1 MGRLGDRGQRVSQTR
16 ANGVELGPVELPAY
30 DLPAEQPAISMA
42 TYQARLA
49 AAQAAAR
56 AAGLDALIVYADREH
71 FANLSYLTGYDPRFE
86 ESLLIL
92 LPGRPP
98 VLLVGNEGEAYAKV
112 VPDGIEVVLYQSF
125 SLVGQDRSVSPR
137 LGQVLKA
144 AGLGDG
150 PRQTGVAGWK
160 YFGPGEADRPRE
172 WIDAPAFIVDELRAL
187 GCTLVNA
194 TALFTEPG
202 RGLRLVNEADQLAC
216 FEFAATHGS
225 ASMGRMLTG
234 VRPGLTELATF
245 ALYQPIGLPYSYH
258 PVMLSGE
265 RAALGL
271 ASASGRVLRRG
282 DPMSAS
288 LGYWGSNIARAGFLA
303 ETVGDLPAAASDYL
317 ERLVVP
323 YFACAA
329 EWYETI
335 GLGVTGGELYE
346 VARRHLADPFFGVH
360 LNPGHFIH
368 LDEWPSSPVYAGS
381 DVMLTSGMALQ
392 LDIIPATGTVY
403 HTSNIEDGVALADEA
418 LRNELAT
425 RYPGLWQRV
434 RTRRAFMADALGITL
449 KPEVLPMS
457 NLAGYLPPL
466 WLSPQLAM
474 RRA

>member
-1 MGRLGDRGQRVSQTR
+1 MNHPASAGPYG
-16 ANGVELGPVELPAY
+16 AELGPVEVPAY
-30 DLPAEQPAISMA
+30 DLPTEQPAIPEA

-49 AAQAAAR
+49 AAREAAS
-56 AAGLDALIVYADREH
+56 AAGLGALVVYADREH

-92 LPGRPP
+92 VPGRAP
-98 VLLVGNEGEAYAKV
+98 VLLVGNEGESYAKV
-112 VPDGIEVVLYQSF
+112 VPDGVEVLLCQTF
-125 SLVGQDRSVSPR
+125 SLVGQDRSVSPPLR
-137 LGQVLKA
+137 QVLKA

-150 PRQTGVAGWK
+150 AGQTGIAGWK
-160 YFGPGEADRPRE
+160 YFAAGETEQPPQ

-187 GCTLVNA
+187 GCTPVNA
-194 TALFTEPG
+194 TALFTAPG
-202 RGLRLVNEADQLAC
+202 RGLRLVNDADQLAC

-225 ASMGRMLTG
+225 ASMYRMLQQ
-234 VRPGLTELATF
+234 VRPGLTELAAF

-288 LGYWGSNIARAGFLA
+288 LGYWGSNIARGGFLA
-303 ETVGDLPAAASDYL
+303 ETAADLPAAAGDYI
-317 ERLVVP
+317 ERLVAP

-346 VARRHLADPFFGVH
+346 VAHRRLADPFFGVH

-381 DVMLTSGMALQ
+381 DVVLSSGMALQ
-392 LDIIPATGTVY
+392 LDIIPATGTAY

-418 LRNELAT
+418 LRAELAA

-434 RTRRAFMADALGITL
+434 QTRRAFMAGVLGITL
-449 KPEVLPMS
+449 KPEVLPLS

-466 WLSPQLAM
+466 WLSPHLAM
-474 RRA
+474 RRT